1 MKIVII
7 DDEPKIRKGLTRIVE
22 MHKDWY
28 VLQAFADAM
37 SAIEYLKEIEPDV
50 VITDIQ
56 MPEINGLDMIEAI
69 HDIRKNIK
77 FVILT
82 GYARFDY
89 ATRAIDLGVRK
100 FLLKPTNPAELVEAL
115 EQIESELAPEA
126 SASVKS
132 SNNLL
137 IMKAEEYIQL
147 HYRSKIN
154 QSEVAAELYI
164 TPNYLSDLFKK
175 HTGMKFSDYVTEVR
189 LEKAKEL
196 LLDVHNKVGDIAEL
210 VGFSDS
216 RYFSSVFRKK
226 YGMTPSEFRNT
237 HEMKK

>member
-7 DDEPKIRKGLTRIVE
+7 DDEPKIRKGLTKIVE

-28 VLQAFADAM
+28 VLQSFADGL
-37 SAIEYLKEIEPDV
+37 SAIEYLKDVEPDV
-50 VITDIQ
+50 VITDIH
-56 MPEINGLDMIEAI
+56 MPGATGLEMIEAI
-69 HDIRKNIK
+69 HDAHKNTRFI
-77 FVILT
+77 ILT

-89 ATRAIDLGVRK
+89 AQKAIDLGVRK
-100 FLLKPTNPAELVEAL
+100 FLLKPTNPSELVEAL
-115 EQIESELAPEA
+115 ETIESELKPDN
-126 SASVKS
+126 SASLKAN
-132 SNNLL
+132 NNLL

-147 HYRSKIN
+147 NYRSKIN

-164 TPNYLSDLFKK
+164 SPNYLSDLFKK
-175 HTGMKFSDYVTEVR
+175 NTGMKFSDYVTEVR

-210 VGFSDS
+210 VGFTDP

-226 YGMTPSEFRNT
+226 YGMTPREFRNSQT
-237 HEMKK
+237 SD